1 MEYEDRHKK
10 NGRRGDV
17 GDDTVQEGLA
27 TRRLVVSKAIYHLLE
42 PHRVG
47 TESNRGLS
55 SLQTDQY

>member
-1 MEYEDRHKK
+1 MEYEDRHKN

-27 TRRLVVSKAIYHLLE
+27 PRRLVVSKGSYHLLE
-42 PHRVG
+42 PDRVG